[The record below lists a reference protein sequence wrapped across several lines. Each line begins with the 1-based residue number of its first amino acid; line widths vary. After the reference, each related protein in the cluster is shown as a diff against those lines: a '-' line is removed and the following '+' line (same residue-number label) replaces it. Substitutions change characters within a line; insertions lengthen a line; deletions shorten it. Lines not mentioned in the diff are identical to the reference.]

1 MRLCFVAIVTK
12 SSRTETSAPFYY
24 PQHTT
29 TTFPNI
35 VFPGNFPE
43 RCKTM
48 FFLLHGCELKRSPKC
63 RRGHSK
69 VNGTLLLTRYS
80 LSITIAKPFF

>member
-12 SSRTETSAPFYY
+12 SSRTETSAAFYC
-24 PQHTT
+24 
-29 TTFPNI
+29 
-35 VFPGNFPE
+35 PE
-43 RCKTM
+43 LSATSHYNLFYSDSNAERSKAM

-63 RRGHSK
+63 RRGQSK

-80 LSITIAKPFF
+80 LFTTIV

>member
-1 MRLCFVAIVTK
+1 MRKSFVPIVTK
-12 SSRTETSAPFYY
+12 SSRTETSAAFYC
-24 PQHTT
+24 
-29 TTFPNI
+29 
-35 VFPGNFPE
+35 PE
-43 RCKTM
+43 LSATSHYNLFYSDSNAERSKAM
-48 FFLLHGCELKRSPKC
+48 FFLLHGCEQKRSPKC